1 MYVCDK
7 FARVHLGADINMI
20 RPQDRPVLS
29 HIIRASH
36 LLNAIY
42 LRQVSHYNPQFKQE
56 IEDSQSKKLIE
67 SFRIMGGPWDRFE
80 DDKPF
85 YGEIEKPMG
94 AGFYPSDMT
103 REELEAWLEK
113 HPEDRASFQDFN
125 TTIRRTADGLVA
137 VPYSQTYPLELE
149 KAAHLLREAS
159 AITDNESLRH
169 FLISRA
175 DALLSNDYAE
185 SDGAWIHLDSDIEV
199 VFGPYE
205 TYEDRLFGYKA
216 TFEAF
221 VGYRNPE
228 ETKRLNHIAEIIE
241 DMQAALPISDEM
253 KATRQSGQSSPFV
266 VIDLL
271 SNAGEARVGV
281 QTLAFVLPN
290 DPAVIEKHGTK
301 KVMMKNVQEAKFN
314 AILRPIAERF
324 LSTHALGNLSFEAF
338 FRHTI
343 LHETGHSLGPKAV
356 KNSTDSIIVSLSDVY
371 APIEEC
377 KADSTSTF
385 LSDWLRRRGELTD
398 KQIEETCAT
407 MLAGFFRSLR
417 FGLAQAHARA
427 NAIQLNYLIERGA
440 VVIDD
445 NGFYDYRTDK
455 FIQAITDLV
464 TDIMNIE
471 YNGNRDKACDFLA
484 KYAVLSD
491 DLVARLKQLDDL
503 PVDIVCTF
511 EAEKPDFFPER

>member
-7 FARVHLGADINMI
+7 FARVHLDADVSSI
-20 RPQDRPVLS
+20 RPEDRPVLS

-67 SFRIMGGPWDRFE
+67 SYRIMGGPWDRFE

-85 YGEIEKPMG
+85 YGSIEKPLG
-94 AGFYPSDMT
+94 AGFYPSDLT
-103 REELEAWLEK
+103 REEFENWIEK
-113 HPEDRASFQDFN
+113 HPEDREAFQSFN
-125 TTIRRTADGLVA
+125 TTIRRTADGLAA

-159 AITDNESLRH
+159 AMTDNASLRH
-169 FLISRA
+169 FLITRA

-205 TYEDRLFGYKA
+205 TYED
-216 TFEAF
+216 
-221 VGYRNPE
+221 
-228 ETKRLNHIAEIIE
+228 EIIE
-241 DMQAALPISDEM
+241 DMQQALPISDEM
-253 KATRQSGQSSPFV
+253 KGTRQQGQSSPFV

-324 LSTHALGNLSFEAF
+324 LSAHALSHLSFEAF

-343 LHETGHSLGPKAV
+343 LHETGHSLGPKSV
-356 KNSTDSIIVSLSDVY
+356 KNSSETIIHSLSDTY

-385 LSDWLRRRGELTD
+385 LSDWLRSRGELSD
-398 KQIEETCAT
+398 QQIEETCAT

-427 NAIQLNYLIERGA
+427 NAIQLNYLLERGA
-440 VVIDD
+440 VFIDE
-445 NGFYDYRTDK
+445 NGFYDYRTEP
-455 FIQAITDLV
+455 FIKAITDLV

-471 YNGNRDKACDFLA
+471 YCGDRDKANEFLA
-484 KYAVLSD
+484 KYATLSNELTD
-491 DLVARLKQLDDL
+491 RLKQLGDL
-503 PVDIVCTF
+503 PVDIACTF
-511 EAEKPDFFPER
+511 EAEKPDFF